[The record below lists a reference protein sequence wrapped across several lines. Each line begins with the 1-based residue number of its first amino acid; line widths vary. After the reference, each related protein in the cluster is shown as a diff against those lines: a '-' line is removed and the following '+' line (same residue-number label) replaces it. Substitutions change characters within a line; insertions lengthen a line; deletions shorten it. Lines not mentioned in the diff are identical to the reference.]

1 MFGNG
6 LRPQIWQQF
15 VRRFNIQD
23 IAEFYGS
30 TEGNSNISKFAN
42 LWLIIMLVITCF
54 KIHYSSLYLIENRE
68 IIRVMLP
75 LLTISGRIKILS
87 SRYWN
92 FILFLVMSGC
102 ITYFILP
109 LLKFYPSAVEFY
121 APLTTPVLSKS
132 RNNEV
137 RQPPGFGH
145 NKIIS
150 RSIDWLSPSS
160 LRSSGDNFDRA
171 GNNFV
176 MPSPVGV

>member
-1 MFGNG
+1 
-6 LRPQIWQQF
+6 
-15 VRRFNIQD
+15 
-23 IAEFYGS
+23 
-30 TEGNSNISKFAN
+30 
-42 LWLIIMLVITCF
+42 ML
-54 KIHYSSLYLIENRE
+54 HYSSLYLIENRE

-87 SRYWN
+87 SRCWN
-92 FILFLVMSGC
+92 FILFFGDEWLHN
-102 ITYFILP
+102 IFILP

-150 RSIDWLSPSS
+150 RSID
-160 LRSSGDNFDRA
+160 
-171 GNNFV
+171 
-176 MPSPVGV
+176 

>member
-1 MFGNG
+1 MKIVLIPIGY
-6 LRPQIWQQF
+6 IIHIY
-15 VRRFNIQD
+15 VRD
-23 IAEFYGS
+23 IHSLEWMSVSFCNLFMYSINYLGREYTQTQS
-30 TEGNSNISKFAN
+30 VSKTN
-42 LWLIIMLVITCF
+42 EYCHN
-54 KIHYSSLYLIENRE
+54 IHYSSLYLIENRE

-150 RSIDWLSPSS
+150 RSID
-160 LRSSGDNFDRA
+160 
-171 GNNFV
+171 
-176 MPSPVGV
+176 

>member
-1 MFGNG
+1 M
-6 LRPQIWQQF
+6 RIKH
-15 VRRFNIQD
+15 
-23 IAEFYGS
+23 A
-30 TEGNSNISKFAN
+30 
-42 LWLIIMLVITCF
+42 LINQ
-54 KIHYSSLYLIENRE
+54 HYSSLYLIENRE

-87 SRYWN
+87 SRCWN
-92 FILFLVMSGC
+92 LSSFLVMSGC

-150 RSIDWLSPSS
+150 RSID
-160 LRSSGDNFDRA
+160 
-171 GNNFV
+171 
-176 MPSPVGV
+176 